1 MSRQYFE
8 DMPYGDVP
16 IANLSAVT
24 ATTETILWNQQFT
37 LVPSNDARSGKV
49 YRLTAG
55 GILSTGASGTLIITP
70 RWGSGITGT
79 TLGASVTQT
88 VPINLTNV
96 PWFMQA
102 ICTVRTVG
110 APGANSTVML
120 NGQFISAG
128 AAATAG
134 NAFALSFG
142 GTSGTV
148 DLSTTGSATTGGI
161 VIGWTLSVAGSC
173 TPQQVIWQSL
183 N

>member
-8 DMPYGDVP
+8 DVPFGDVP
-16 IANLSAVT
+16 IANLTAVT

-37 LVPSNDARSGKV
+37 TVPANDARAGKV

-70 RWGSGITGT
+70 RWGNGITGT

-88 VPINLTNV
+88 VPINLTAV
-96 PWFMQA
+96 PWFMTA
-102 ICTVRTVG
+102 IVTVRTVG

-120 NGQFISAG
+120 NGSFQSAG
-128 AAATAG
+128 TAATAG
-134 NAFALSFG
+134 NAFVLAFG

-148 DLSTTGSATTGGI
+148 DLSTTGTATTGGI

-173 TPQQVIWQSL
+173 TPQQVVWQSV